1 MKTKTVILSVLFAV
15 LNVLP
20 ANAQEEDIIVID
32 EDEDTESDGVSQTSP
47 QVLELNPI
55 DIVETPE
62 QQVLNGARPA
72 FAQTIAMPR
81 LQSVND
87 WLESANGVY
96 GDASGKG
103 TRSVIVRG
111 F

>member
-55 DIVETPE
+55 DICRT
-62 QQVLNGARPA
+62 AIKIDFKDATSR
-72 FAQTIAMPR
+72 TIREISLKWTYISQITDEATT
-81 LQSVND
+81 SFIT
-87 WLESANGVY
+87 A
-96 GDASGKG
+96 
-103 TRSVIVRG
+103 
-111 F
+111 